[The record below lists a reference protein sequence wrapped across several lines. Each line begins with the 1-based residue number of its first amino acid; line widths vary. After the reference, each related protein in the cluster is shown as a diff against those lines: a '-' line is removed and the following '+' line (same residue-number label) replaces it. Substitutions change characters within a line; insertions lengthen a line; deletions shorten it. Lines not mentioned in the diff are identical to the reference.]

1 MMPFS
6 DGHKTIEGRCA
17 TGDYNRIGTGAFLLV
32 NKCLVL
38 EVKDIRTYSSFSE
51 MLEAECLSKVLPGVN
66 SVEEGVQIYRR
77 FYTEEKEMRN
87 GVLAID
93 ILRSFPQPYISL
105 SQILSELGYSGV
117 QSLLDLVCTA
127 ETISDMLPPPR
138 FVLLSAFQQPHNP
151 SVKGITLTDGARA
164 LAKHFGGSSR
174 RPGATLMATE
184 NDSEQQTQGED
195 LASNHSFYNA

>member
-138 FVLLSAFQQPHNP
+138 
-151 SVKGITLTDGARA
+151 A